1 MSFTH
6 SPHTHF
12 NHLVWL
18 TYYQDRKNKRIKSK
32 ERNKSW
38 LPWRGKKFFFLSK
51 WDWGHTRETWKENEV
66 LETSKNIP
74 KMEKKIYPTI
84 GKERCTSCITERATG
99 APINLTKE
107 QRWGLR
113 RSSGKAG
120 FDLQQET
127 ALKVQRDR
135 SAIYWENYPWRL
147 GKVCKIAK

>member
-1 MSFTH
+1 
-6 SPHTHF
+6 
-12 NHLVWL
+12 
-18 TYYQDRKNKRIKSK
+18 
-32 ERNKSW
+32 
-38 LPWRGKKFFFLSK
+38 
-51 WDWGHTRETWKENEV
+51 
-66 LETSKNIP
+66 
-74 KMEKKIYPTI
+74 MEKKIYPAI

-135 SAIYWENYPWRL
+135 SAIYWENYP
-147 GKVCKIAK
+147 

>member
-18 TYYQDRKNKRIKSK
+18 TYYQDNRRIKSK

-38 LPWRGKKFFFLSK
+38 LPWREKKFFFLSK

-74 KMEKKIYPTI
+74 KMEKKIYPAI
-84 GKERCTSCITERATG
+84 GKERCTSYMTERATG
-99 APINLTKE
+99 APINLTE
-107 QRWGLR
+107 EERWGLR
-113 RSSGKAG
+113 WSSGKARLWPPTG
-120 FDLQQET
+120 DRIKGADRPQCNLLGDLP
-127 ALKVQRDR
+127 LK
-135 SAIYWENYPWRL
+135 I
-147 GKVCKIAK
+147 GKGMQNC